1 MKMKVLYLECNAGV
15 SGDMLMG
22 ALTDLMPEDFDLSSM
37 VSSIGIPRVKVI
49 RENTE
54 RAHLRG
60 VHAKVLI
67 DGKEEA
73 ESEPQIHHHRKL
85 EEILDMIRRLAI
97 PEDVKEDAIA
107 IYRSIADAE
116 SEAHGVPV
124 SEVHLHEVGMLD
136 AIADIVIDCM
146 LIKELAPDT
155 VIASPIRTGF
165 GYAQCAHGS
174 VPIPAPATASLLK
187 GIPCYAG
194 DEEGEFATP
203 TGVAILKHF
212 SDGFGQRPT
221 MSIDNI
227 GKGLGTKEFRIPNVL
242 RAFNGQAEQS
252 MPTVTVLECNIDD
265 MTPEDLGGVIDL
277 LLADGALDVTV
288 SSVLMKKGRLGHL
301 LKCLCRREDRD
312 RLAKS
317 ILSRTSTIGIRFWE
331 ADRYEMVSRKT
342 AIQTSYGK
350 VGVKV
355 SEGYSVRKWK
365 FEHDDL
371 KALAEK
377 NGMTVDELRKKIS
390 SEISDDDII

>member
-22 ALTDLMPEDFDLSSM
+22 ALADLMPEGFDLSSM
-37 VSSIGIPRVKVI
+37 VSAIGIPKVKVV
-49 RENTE
+49 REDSE

-67 DGKEEA
+67 DGKEETGNELHA
-73 ESEPQIHHHRKL
+73 HQHRSL
-85 EEILDMIRRLAI
+85 EEVLDTIRGLAI
-97 PEDVKEDAIA
+97 PDDVKEHAIA

-124 SEVHLHEVGMLD
+124 SEIHLHEVGMLD

-155 VIASPIRTGF
+155 VITSPIRTGF
-165 GYAQCAHGS
+165 GTVHCAHGP
-174 VPIPAPATASLLK
+174 VPVPAPATANLLR

-194 DEEGEFATP
+194 EEGGEFATP
-203 TGVAILKHF
+203 TGVAIVKHF
-212 SDGFGQRPT
+212 SDGFGQRPM
-221 MSIDNI
+221 MSIDGI
-227 GKGLGTKEFRIPNVL
+227 GKGLGTKEFQIPNVL
-242 RAFNGQAEQS
+242 RAFIGQAEQS

-265 MTPEDLGGVIDL
+265 MTPEDLGGVIDF

-301 LKCLCRREDRD
+301 LKCLCRLEDRD
-312 RLAKS
+312 RLAKA

-331 ADRYEMVSRKT
+331 ADRYEMASRKT
-342 AIQTSYGK
+342 AIETSYGK
-350 VGVKV
+350 VGVKT
-355 SEGYSVRKWK
+355 SEGYGVRKWK

-371 KALAEK
+371 KTLAEK
-377 NGMTVDELRKKIS
+377 NRMTVDELRKKIS
-390 SEISDDDII
+390 SEISDDDIA